1 MINKTLR
8 KLSKFI
14 AAIVIAITVIIICI
28 PQDVQAAS
36 GKTASVTVSTAKKLK
51 SAMKKS
57 NVGVI
62 IFKTDAYMKLTIKNV
77 KAAKTKKLIIE
88 APNTDIINKA
98 VFADIEIMEA
108 GSYTE
113 AANGNNISLAGY
125 INGGRENFIIA
136 KKKTVESLKIYS
148 TYFSEPKYTIRKGGK
163 IKNITLIAN
172 TEPTLVESSFN
183 SAKRQL
189 TLKYDNEYGYIQS
202 YVIKLDKYGRM
213 TRIKCEADG
222 AEFDCDYTFKYDSNG
237 NLTESS
243 GDDNMD
249 GPAITKYTYS
259 GDRLIRSE
267 SSGYSESVTEYEYDS
282 KGNLLKEFTHID
294 DSMDGQPFVVEE
306 IREYRYDD
314 QGRLIYE
321 KLEDYSNDYMHPELT
336 LGYHHEYEY
345 TYDSKG
351 NRTTKEISD

>member
-1 MINKTLR
+1 MTKTPFR
-8 KLSKFI
+8 TISKLI
-14 AAIVIAITVIIICI
+14 AVLVIVLTALIICI

-36 GKTASVTVSTAKKLK
+36 GKTVTVSTAKKLK

-62 IFKTDAYMKLTIKNV
+62 IFKTNAYTKLTIKNV
-77 KAAKTKKLIIE
+77 KTAKTKRLIIE

-98 VFADIEIMEA
+98 VFADIEIKEA

-113 AANGNNISLAGY
+113 AANGNNISLTGY

-148 TYFSEPKYTIRKGGK
+148 NYFSEPKYTIRKGGK

-202 YVIKLDKYGRM
+202 YVIKLDKYSRM
-213 TRIKCEADG
+213 TSIKCEAEG

-249 GPAITKYTYS
+249 GPAVTKYTYE
-259 GDRLIRSE
+259 GDRLIKSE
-267 SSGYSESVTEYEYDS
+267 YSGFSESVTEYEYDS

-306 IREYRYDD
+306 IRIYKYDD

-336 LGYHHEYEY
+336 LGYHYEYEY

>member
-1 MINKTLR
+1 MTKTPFR
-8 KLSKFI
+8 TISKLI
-14 AAIVIAITVIIICI
+14 AVLVIVLTALIICI

-36 GKTASVTVSTAKKLK
+36 GKTVTVSTAKKLK

-62 IFKTDAYMKLTIKNV
+62 IFKTNAYTKLTIKNV
-77 KAAKTKKLIIE
+77 KTAKTKRLIIE

-98 VFADIEIMEA
+98 VFADIEIKEA

-113 AANGNNISLAGY
+113 AANGNNISLTGY

-148 TYFSEPKYTIRKGGK
+148 NYFSEPKYTIRKGGK

-172 TEPTLVESSFN
+172 CESTPVESSFN

-202 YVIKLDKYGRM
+202 YVIKLDKYSRM
-213 TRIKCEADG
+213 TSIKCEAEG

-249 GPAITKYTYS
+249 GPAVTKYTYE
-259 GDRLIRSE
+259 GDRLIKSE
-267 SSGYSESVTEYEYDS
+267 SSGFSESVTEYEYDS

-306 IREYRYDD
+306 ICIYKYDD

-321 KLEDYSNDYMHPELT
+321 KMEDYSNDYMHPELT
-336 LGYHHEYEY
+336 LGYHYEYEY

>member
-1 MINKTLR
+1 MTKTPFR
-8 KLSKFI
+8 TISKLI
-14 AAIVIAITVIIICI
+14 AVLVIVLTALIICI

-36 GKTASVTVSTAKKLK
+36 GKTVTVSTAKKLK

-62 IFKTDAYMKLTIKNV
+62 IFKTNAYTKLTIKNV
-77 KAAKTKKLIIE
+77 KTAKTKRLIIE

-98 VFADIEIMEA
+98 VFADIEIKEA

-113 AANGNNISLAGY
+113 AANGNNISLTGY

-148 TYFSEPKYTIRKGGK
+148 NYFSEPKYTIRKGGK

-202 YVIKLDKYGRM
+202 YVIKLDKYSRM
-213 TRIKCEADG
+213 TSIKCEAEG

-243 GDDNMD
+243 GDDNME
-249 GPAITKYTYS
+249 GPAVTKYTYE
-259 GDRLIRSE
+259 GDRLIKSE
-267 SSGYSESVTEYEYDS
+267 SSGFSESVTEYEYDS

-306 IREYRYDD
+306 IRIYKYDD

-336 LGYHHEYEY
+336 LGYHYEYEY

>member
-1 MINKTLR
+1 MTKTPFR
-8 KLSKFI
+8 TISKLI
-14 AAIVIAITVIIICI
+14 AVLVIVLTALIICI

-36 GKTASVTVSTAKKLK
+36 GKTVTVSTAKKLK

-62 IFKTDAYMKLTIKNV
+62 IFKTNAYTKLTIKNE
-77 KAAKTKKLIIE
+77 KTAKTKKLIIE

-98 VFADIEIMEA
+98 VFADIEIKEA

-113 AANGNNISLAGY
+113 AANGNNISLTGY

-148 TYFSEPKYTIRKGGK
+148 NYFSEPKYTIRKGGK

-202 YVIKLDKYGRM
+202 YVVKLDKYGRM
-213 TRIKCEADG
+213 TSIKCEAEG

-249 GPAITKYTYS
+249 GPAVTKYTYE
-259 GDRLIRSE
+259 GDRLIKSE
-267 SSGYSESVTEYEYDS
+267 SSGFSESVTEYEYDS

-306 IREYRYDD
+306 IRIYKYDD

-336 LGYHHEYEY
+336 LGYHYEYEY

>member
-1 MINKTLR
+1 MTKTPFR
-8 KLSKFI
+8 TISKLI
-14 AAIVIAITVIIICI
+14 AVLVIVLTALIICI

-36 GKTASVTVSTAKKLK
+36 GKTVTVSTAKKLK

-62 IFKTDAYMKLTIKNV
+62 IFKTNAYTKLTIKNV
-77 KAAKTKKLIIE
+77 KTAKTKRLIIE

-98 VFADIEIMEA
+98 VFADIEIKEA

-113 AANGNNISLAGY
+113 AANGNNISLTGY

-148 TYFSEPKYTIRKGGK
+148 NYFSEPKYTIRKGGK

-202 YVIKLDKYGRM
+202 YVIKLDKYSRM
-213 TRIKCEADG
+213 TSIKCEAEG

-249 GPAITKYTYS
+249 GPAVTKYTYE
-259 GDRLIRSE
+259 GDRLIKSE
-267 SSGYSESVTEYEYDS
+267 SSGFSESVTEYEYDS

-306 IREYRYDD
+306 IRIYKYDN

-336 LGYHHEYEY
+336 LGYHYEYEY

>member
-1 MINKTLR
+1 MTKTPFR
-8 KLSKFI
+8 TISKLI
-14 AAIVIAITVIIICI
+14 AVLVIVLTALIICI

-36 GKTASVTVSTAKKLK
+36 GKTVTVSTAKKLK

-62 IFKTDAYMKLTIKNV
+62 IFKTNAYTKLTIKNV

-98 VFADIEIMEA
+98 VFADIELKEA

-148 TYFSEPKYTIRKGGK
+148 TYFSEPKYTIRKGAK

-172 TEPTLVESSFN
+172 SESTPVESSFN

-213 TRIKCEADG
+213 ISIKCEAEG

-249 GPAITKYTYS
+249 GPAVTKYTYE
-259 GDRLIRSE
+259 GDRLIKSE
-267 SSGYSESVTEYEYDS
+267 SSGFSESVTEYEYDS

-306 IREYRYDD
+306 IRIYKYDD

-345 TYDSKG
+345 MYDSKG

>member
-1 MINKTLR
+1 MTKTPFR
-8 KLSKFI
+8 TISKLI
-14 AAIVIAITVIIICI
+14 AVLVIVLTALIICI

-36 GKTASVTVSTAKKLK
+36 GKTVTVSNAKKFK
-51 SAMKKS
+51 SAMKKY

-77 KAAKTKKLIIE
+77 KTAKTKRLIIE

-98 VFADIEIMEA
+98 VFADIEIKEA

-113 AANGNNISLAGY
+113 AANGNNISLTGY

-148 TYFSEPKYTIRKGGK
+148 NYFSEPKYTIRKGAK

-202 YVIKLDKYGRM
+202 YVVKLDKYGRM
-213 TRIKCEADG
+213 TSIKCEAEG

-249 GPAITKYTYS
+249 GPAVTKYTYE
-259 GDRLIRSE
+259 GDRLIKSE
-267 SSGYSESVTEYEYDS
+267 SSGFSESVTEYEYDS

-306 IREYRYDD
+306 IRIYKYDD

-336 LGYHHEYEY
+336 LGYHYEYEY

>member
-1 MINKTLR
+1 MTKTPFR
-8 KLSKFI
+8 TISKLI
-14 AAIVIAITVIIICI
+14 AVLVIVLTALIICI

-36 GKTASVTVSTAKKLK
+36 GKTVTVSTAKKLK

-62 IFKTDAYMKLTIKNV
+62 IFKTNAYTKLTIKNV
-77 KAAKTKKLIIE
+77 KTAKTKRLIIE

-98 VFADIEIMEA
+98 VFADIEIKEA

-113 AANGNNISLAGY
+113 AANGNNISLTGY

-148 TYFSEPKYTIRKGGK
+148 NYFSEPKYTIRKGGK

-202 YVIKLDKYGRM
+202 YVIKLDKYSRM
-213 TRIKCEADG
+213 TSIKCEAEG

-249 GPAITKYTYS
+249 GPAVTKYTYE
-259 GDRLIRSE
+259 GDRLIKSE
-267 SSGYSESVTEYEYDS
+267 SSGFSESVTEYEYDS

-306 IREYRYDD
+306 IRIYKYDD

-336 LGYHHEYEY
+336 LGYHYEYEY

>member
-1 MINKTLR
+1 MTKTPFR
-8 KLSKFI
+8 TKSKLI
-14 AAIVIAITVIIICI
+14 AVLVIVLTALIICI

-36 GKTASVTVSTAKKLK
+36 GKTVTVSTAKKLK

-62 IFKTDAYMKLTIKNV
+62 IFKTNAYTKLTIKNV
-77 KAAKTKKLIIE
+77 KTAKTKRLIIE

-98 VFADIEIMEA
+98 VFADIEIKEA

-113 AANGNNISLAGY
+113 AANGNNISLTGY

-148 TYFSEPKYTIRKGGK
+148 NYFSEPKYTIRKGGK

-202 YVIKLDKYGRM
+202 YVIKLDKYSRM
-213 TRIKCEADG
+213 TSIKCEAEG

-249 GPAITKYTYS
+249 GPAVTKYTYE

-267 SSGYSESVTEYEYDS
+267 SSGFSESVIEYEYDS

-306 IREYRYDD
+306 IRIYKYDD

-336 LGYHHEYEY
+336 RGYHYEYEY

>member
-1 MINKTLR
+1 MTKTPFR
-8 KLSKFI
+8 TISKLI
-14 AAIVIAITVIIICI
+14 AVLVIVLTALIICI

-36 GKTASVTVSTAKKLK
+36 GKTVTVSTAKKLK

-62 IFKTDAYMKLTIKNV
+62 IFKTNAYTKLTIKNV
-77 KAAKTKKLIIE
+77 KTAKTKRLIIE

-98 VFADIEIMEA
+98 VFADIEIKEA

-113 AANGNNISLAGY
+113 AANGNNISLTGY

-202 YVIKLDKYGRM
+202 YVIKLDKYSRM
-213 TRIKCEADG
+213 TSIKCEAEG

-243 GDDNMD
+243 GDDNME
-249 GPAITKYTYS
+249 GPAVTKYTYE
-259 GDRLIRSE
+259 GDRLIKSE
-267 SSGYSESVTEYEYDS
+267 SSGFSESVTEYEYDS

-306 IREYRYDD
+306 IRIYKYDD

-336 LGYHHEYEY
+336 LGYHYEYEY